1 MNMEEL
7 KSNQNNKQE
16 KKNQM
21 NEIKKAKITKNANKF
36 KKLINKMLPA
46 LRTYIARRLNM
57 AHSTGL
63 INKYGISPEEVI
75 DVVYLTLYDRVEQ
88 EQKHA
93 ADLETWVYQV
103 VDEVLD
109 AQLMEKIFE
118 SEHLIYLQKMEDLE
132 LSGLEEKYS
141 VDAEGELIMD
151 EELDDVSYQQKLY
164 NPADFLQDTDTLE
177 SIENQLSEY
186 DKIKMHDE
194 IQRYLIPLAEE
205 ERTIFDLFWIVG
217 LSMKQIARIKKISVP
232 QVENILKRVGAHIRK
247 KLSNRPGGWKL
258 H

>member
-1 MNMEEL
+1 
-7 KSNQNNKQE
+7 
-16 KKNQM
+16 
-21 NEIKKAKITKNANKF
+21 
-36 KKLINKMLPA
+36 
-46 LRTYIARRLNM
+46 M

-63 INKYGISPEEVI
+63 INKYGISLEEVI
-75 DVVYLTLYDRVEQ
+75 DVVYLTIFDRFEQ
-88 EQKHA
+88 GQKQA
-93 ADLETWVYQV
+93 ADLETWVYQI

-164 NPADFLQDTDTLE
+164 NPADFIQDTGTLE
-177 SIENQLSEY
+177 SIETQLSEY
-186 DKIKMHDE
+186 DKIKLQDE
-194 IQRYLIPLAEE
+194 IKRYLIPLAEE

-217 LSMKQIARIKKISVP
+217 LSMKQIARIKKTTVP
-232 QVENILKRVGAHIRK
+232 EVENILKRVGAHIRK
-247 KLSNRPGGWKL
+247 KLSTRPGGWEPQ
-258 H
+258 